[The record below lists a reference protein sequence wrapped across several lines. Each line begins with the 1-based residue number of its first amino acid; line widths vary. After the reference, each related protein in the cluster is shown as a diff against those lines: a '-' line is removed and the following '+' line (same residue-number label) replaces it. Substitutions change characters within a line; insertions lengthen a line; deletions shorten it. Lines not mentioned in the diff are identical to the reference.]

1 MIWLQNLLVVCVFA
15 LIFYLIRRT
24 YRKSAFRDEL
34 ATGFKRPL
42 ARFSVYLLS
51 FYGLVAFLDFLYIS
65 SAPGDTL
72 LQSIIAWIPEE
83 DSYSIPWAFY
93 DLQGESL
100 NGWHL
105 LGTNINGKDVL
116 GLVLSGSRTAF
127 ILGPGSSIL
136 ALALGTTLGLLSGY
150 LGGWVDDLVQWIY
163 TTVASVPWFL
173 FVISFIMV
181 FGRDLVWISIAIG
194 LTAWVEPARLIR
206 AETMQIRSLAYVR
219 SARAAGFSTA
229 SILIRQVLPNVSYII
244 VITFALTTSQVILAE
259 SVLTFI
265 GIGVEPGTA
274 SWGIL
279 LSESNRELLR
289 SPPVWWI
296 FAATTLLGILPPVL
310 GLNVIADTIRDATG
324 FSILAKKDD

>member
-116 GLVLSGSRTAF
+116 GLVLSGSRPGYYPGIAF
-127 ILGPGSSIL
+127 R
-136 ALALGTTLGLLSGY
+136 LSGRMGGRSGPVDLY
-150 LGGWVDDLVQWIY
+150 HGRQRTVVSIRNLFHHGIWSRPGLDLYCNWTDGLGGACPLN
-163 TTVASVPWFL
+163 SC
-173 FVISFIMV
+173 
-181 FGRDLVWISIAIG
+181 RDHA
-194 LTAWVEPARLIR
+194 
-206 AETMQIRSLAYVR
+206 
-219 SARAAGFSTA
+219 
-229 SILIRQVLPNVSYII
+229 N
-244 VITFALTTSQVILAE
+244 SQ
-259 SVLTFI
+259 SC
-265 GIGVEPGTA
+265 
-274 SWGIL
+274 
-279 LSESNRELLR
+279 LR
-289 SPPVWWI
+289 S
-296 FAATTLLGILPPVL
+296 
-310 GLNVIADTIRDATG
+310 
-324 FSILAKKDD
+324 

>member
-1 MIWLQNLLVVCVFA
+1 MIFIQNILVLFVFA
-15 LIFYLIRRT
+15 LLIYLILRT
-24 YRKSAFRDEL
+24 YRRSAFRNEL
-34 ATGFKRPL
+34 ATGFARPL
-42 ARFSVYLLS
+42 PRFSLYLLG
-51 FYGLVAFLDFLYIS
+51 FYLLVAFLDLLYIS

-72 LQSIIAWIPEE
+72 LQWMIHWIPEE
-83 DSYSIPWAFY
+83 ESYSMPWAFT
-93 DLQGESL
+93 DLQGETL

-116 GLVLSGSRTAF
+116 GLVLSGARTAI

-136 ALALGTTLGLLSGY
+136 ALGLGTLLGLLSGY

-181 FGRDLVWISIAIG
+181 FGRDLIWIAMAIG

-206 AETMQIRSLAYVR
+206 AETMQIRNLSYVR
-219 SARAAGFSTA
+219 SARAAGFSTF
-229 SILIRQVLPNVSYII
+229 SILMRQVLPNVSYII

-279 LSESNRELLR
+279 LTESNRELLR

>member
-1 MIWLQNLLVVCVFA
+1 MIWIQNLLVLILFA
-15 LIFYLIRRT
+15 FVILLIYRT
-24 YRKSAFRDEL
+24 FKKSAFRQEL
-34 ATGFKRPL
+34 ATGFSKPG
-42 ARFSVYLLS
+42 ARLS
-51 FYGLVAFLDFLYIS
+51 IYILGFYALVALLDFIYIG
-65 SAPGDTL
+65 AGPGDTI
-72 LQSIIAWIPEE
+72 LQALISLIPEE
-83 DSYSIPWAFY
+83 NSYSLPWA
-93 DLQGESL
+93 LQDSKGQAL
-100 NGWHL
+100 KGWHL
-105 LGTNINGKDVL
+105 LGTNINGKDVM
-116 GLVLSGSRTAF
+116 GLVLSGTRTAV
-127 ILGPGSSIL
+127 ILGPGSSLL
-136 ALALGTTLGLLSGY
+136 ALALGTTLGLVSGY

-181 FGRDLVWISIAIG
+181 FGRDLTWIAVAIG

-206 AETMQIRSLAYVR
+206 AETMQIRGLSYVR
-219 SARAAGFSTA
+219 SAQAAGFSTA
-229 SILIRQVLPNVSYII
+229 SVLYRQILPNVSYII

-279 LSESNRELLR
+279 LAESNRELLR
-289 SPPVWWI
+289 SPPIWWI
-296 FAATTLLGILPPVL
+296 FAATTILGILPPVL